1 MSLTNTSLGIKE
13 TQIPLKMGWMES
25 KHTRSALARQTFSA
39 PAEPQA
45 THPIFPSPH
54 RHICHTSASRQKRIW
69 TGYTSAQQGPAE
81 LRHPHQTHTGKHTPL
96 HQLPGTPAPGMLG
109 LEETLD
115 FSSNYRD
122 MVTQNGCVKDILPR
136 IHQTETEE
144 PLKQSWHV
152 LLMKFLVNA

>member
-54 RHICHTSASRQKRIW
+54 SDTFATRQLHARKGSGLDTRQPSKGLLSSGTHIKPTRANTHH
-69 TGYTSAQQGPAE
+69 YTSCQA
-81 LRHPHQTHTGKHTPL
+81 
-96 HQLPGTPAPGMLG
+96 HQL
-109 LEETLD
+109 
-115 FSSNYRD
+115 
-122 MVTQNGCVKDILPR
+122 QGC
-136 IHQTETEE
+136 
-144 PLKQSWHV
+144 WG
-152 LLMKFLVNA
+152 